1 MTSKRTR
8 TSSYIGRA
16 LYLYFL
22 CLSTRNVAKAMFCFR
37 KVKRSQVAI
46 WKWIQKYHPRK
57 ILSKRKRISEFI
69 IDETLLK
76 VGFEFIWLWVAIEPE
91 NSQIL
96 ALLLANKSKERN
108 MFVAERFISVVIK
121 NHGKR
126 PVSTDGDT
134 WYPQACRFL
143 RLKHHIHSSFE
154 KSIIERTMQYIKD
167 RTESF
172 DDYFPCKIKNCKL
185 NHVRNWLNLFANY
198 HNEEKIH
205 S

>member
-1 MTSKRTR
+1 MSSTRNRTS
-8 TSSYIGRA
+8 SSYIGRA

-22 CLSTRNVAKAMFCFR
+22 GLSTRNVARAMFCFR
-37 KVKRSQVAI
+37 KVKRSHVAI
-46 WKWIQKYHPRK
+46 WKWIQKYHPKK
-57 ILSKRKRISEFI
+57 ISSKRKKIEEYI
-69 IDETLLK
+69 VDETLIK
-76 VGFEFIWLWVAIEPE
+76 VGSGLVWLWVAIEPK
-91 NSQIL
+91 NRQIL
-96 ALLLANKSKERN
+96 ALSISKERN
-108 MFVAERFISVVIK
+108 TFVAERFISDVIK
-121 NHGKR
+121 NHGKH
-126 PVSTDGDT
+126 PVSTDGGT

-154 KSIIERTMQYIKD
+154 KSLIERTMQYIKD

-185 NHVRNWLNLFANY
+185 NHVRNWLNLFVNY